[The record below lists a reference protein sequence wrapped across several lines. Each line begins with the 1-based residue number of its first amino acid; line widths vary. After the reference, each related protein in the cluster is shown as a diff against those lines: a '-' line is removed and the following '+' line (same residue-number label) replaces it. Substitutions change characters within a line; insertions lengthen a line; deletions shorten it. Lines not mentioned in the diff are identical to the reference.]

1 LRELVPTLIET
12 GIDVSIA
19 YMVQRPTD
27 NEEELREAGARLNL
41 ITGPRFDSRIHDLRR
56 VIANQRPDI
65 VHTTLFDA
73 DIPGRLAAWRAP
85 ECSPVVLSSIVNMSY
100 DPARLADPNVRPWK
114 LQAARLLDGWT
125 ARHLTDHFH
134 AVSWAVKSAAVA
146 SLGINPDRVT
156 VIERGRD
163 PVRLGV
169 PSAERR
175 ARARATLG
183 LGEEVR
189 AIVTVGR
196 QEFQKAQDDLVSAFE
211 LLAANHNDVELF
223 LVGPSGNRSR
233 ELRVRVDGSGHRDR
247 IHMLGHRDDVPDILA
262 AADLFVF
269 PSLYEG
275 FPGAVIE
282 AMALGLPVIA
292 SQLPTLQELV
302 EDGCSGLLV
311 PPGNPAR
318 LAEAIRRV
326 VGDPRTSRRL
336 GERGR
341 ELFLARLT
349 TRESHRR
356 TVQLYER
363 LLAAGGASK
372 PDG

>member
-1 LRELVPTLIET
+1 
-12 GIDVSIA
+12 
-19 YMVQRPTD
+19 
-27 NEEELREAGARLNL
+27 
-41 ITGPRFDSRIHDLRR
+41 
-56 VIANQRPDI
+56 
-65 VHTTLFDA
+65 
-73 DIPGRLAAWRAP
+73 
-85 ECSPVVLSSIVNMSY
+85 MSY

-146 SLGINPDRVT
+146 SLGIDPDRIT

-169 PSAERR
+169 PSPERR

-183 LGEEVR
+183 LGEEAR

-211 LLAANHNDVELF
+211 LLSANHRDVELF

-262 AADLFVF
+262 AADVFVL

-292 SQLPTLQELV
+292 SQLPTVQELV
-302 EDGCSGLLV
+302 EDGRSGLLV
-311 PPGNPAR
+311 PAGNPAR

-349 TRESHRR
+349 ALQSHRR

-363 LLAAGGASK
+363 LLAA
-372 PDG
+372 